1 MLLVVLGALVGFG
14 IGRRAAEG
22 AVTSA
27 KGDLLRSD
35 RERFTAE
42 TLHRRLLADNEAL
55 ERALSEP
62 IAVVETA
69 PEPEPGPVL
78 ESIRAIMRLQDAKV
92 TVRVTAVL
100 AGKISAEFA
109 ALYGLTDADVARLND
124 AIRQAHAEFK
134 EPVVTAANVSMV
146 NGAVVV
152 MVPASDDG
160 AKLRQK
166 VLDEFAATLGPERY
180 AALTAMSGL
189 DSIDRDF
196 DAFGSATRQI
206 TISAGGPILP
216 GMSRFQLMDTRRT
229 SAGGSIATM
238 VMIPNSSQLPEKYR
252 WLAPVMPA
260 LADLR
265 PLTGPVN
272 FTPPV
277 EKK

>member
-55 ERALSEP
+55 ERAMSEP

-166 VLDEFAATLGPERY
+166 GVERRDGR
-180 AALTAMSGL
+180 ARGRH
-189 DSIDRDF
+189 IDANGGQPTVSVAKIILHIDHDHRR
-196 DAFGSATRQI
+196 ARQI
-206 TISAGGPILP
+206 NRDRLGLRHHGHRHGAAQGPHQISMICADPP
-216 GMSRFQLMDTRRT
+216 G
-229 SAGGSIATM
+229 
-238 VMIPNSSQLPEKYR
+238 R
-252 WLAPVMPA
+252 WLRRAKGA
-260 LADLR
+260 QIR
-265 PLTGPVN
+265 
-272 FTPPV
+272 
-277 EKK
+277 